1 MLLPLSISS
10 VFAHTRCISPS
21 VTAFSSFIRRATSLL
36 RGRQGRS
43 RAVHRNSLGKHK
55 EPRLARRGRSR
66 AVRRISLGEHK
77 EPRLAR
83 RGRSRAVRRIS
94 LGEHKEPRLAR
105 ILAPCGY
112 FHENLYK
119 KTARRIPKKHKK
131 KAAGRSQLG
140 IRRKRPARQ
149 CKGRRLFPDLRLTAL
164 AEGVFRKTP
173 ASEPSG
179 KVSYPPLNYKPNC
192 RRCKAYFEK
201 LFTILI
207 ADIPIN
213 KVGFV
218 INAQKF
224 AFFAFFQRLRK
235 LFVSKRN

>member
-1 MLLPLSISS
+1 M
-10 VFAHTRCISPS
+10 
-21 VTAFSSFIRRATSLL
+21 
-36 RGRQGRS
+36 Q
-43 RAVHRNSLGKHK
+43 
-55 EPRLARRGRSR
+55 RRGEG
-66 AVRRISLGEHK
+66 A
-77 EPRLAR
+77 P
-83 RGRSRAVRRIS
+83 
-94 LGEHKEPRLAR
+94 
-105 ILAPCGY
+105 APCAEFLLVSIKNRGWCGFSPRVGIFTKIY
-112 FHENLYK
+112 I

-131 KAAGRSQLG
+131 KAAGRSQLD

-173 ASEPSG
+173 ASESSG
-179 KVSYPPLNYKPNC
+179 KVSYPPLNYKPKC

-235 LFVSKRN
+235 PFVSKRN